1 MSEKRRACATCHQPT
16 AVERIDEARGEEKE
30 LVVTLRGM
38 PVLVCGNGHRQFMT
52 PDFPLL
58 LLDHLTELDEP
69 KLPAGAEKGFIVK
82 HFLCADCG
90 GELRSEPDHAH
101 TFSFDVA
108 LPQIDA
114 FAVDLT
120 TPVYRCGRCGREQLH
135 SLKALRKLTPAALA
149 HAFKAAQ
156 IPHG

>member
-1 MSEKRRACATCHQPT
+1 MTNKPKTCAICREP
-16 AVERIDEARGEEKE
+16 AAPARIDDVTGEEKE
-30 LVVTLRGM
+30 LAVTLRGM
-38 PVLVCGNGHRQFMT
+38 PVLVCGNGHRQFVN

-69 KLPAGAEKGFIVK
+69 KLPAGSEKGLIVK
-82 HFLCADCG
+82 HFHCADCG
-90 GELRSEPDHAH
+90 GELRQQADHRH
-101 TFSFDVA
+101 TFSFDIA

-120 TPVYRCGRCGREQLH
+120 TPVYRCSRCGREQLH
-135 SLKALRKLTPAALA
+135 SLKELRKLTPAALA

>member
-1 MSEKRRACATCHQPT
+1 MRNRPTTCAICRQPSEPA
-16 AVERIDEARGEEKE
+16 RIEEVTGAEKE
-30 LVVTLRGM
+30 LKVTLRGM
-38 PVLVCGNGHRQFMT
+38 PVLVCANGHRHFVN

-69 KLPAGAEKGFIVK
+69 KLPAGAEKGLIVR
-82 HFLCADCG
+82 HFVCSDCG
-90 GELRSEPDHAH
+90 GELQAQPDHEH
-101 TFSFDVA
+101 TFSFDVG

-114 FAVDLT
+114 FAVGLT
-120 TPVYRCGRCGREQLH
+120 TPVYRCSQCGREQVH
-135 SLKALRKLTPAALA
+135 SLRSLRKLTPAALA